1 MRAGGMRGIM
11 LLELLVVLSVFGV
24 VCAAALPA
32 IHTFY
37 ARAAVEYE
45 AMHLI
50 AEIRRVQALS
60 RVTAM
65 ELYMTEGRRSWKRDP
80 RLEIYTD
87 GYALHRPFDGA
98 VRVHEPL
105 PLVRFEQET
114 AHGKRVAFDRNGDI
128 AWEWSR
134 NMKIRVYAVGY
145 EQDALRIVIDR
156 AARIRLHR
164 GALDVDEEE

>member
-1 MRAGGMRGIM
+1 MQGMALLNVLVAVSVLGI
-11 LLELLVVLSVFGV
+11 VF
-24 VCAAALPA
+24 AAALPA
-32 IHTFY
+32 ALSLY
-37 ARAAVEYE
+37 ARVAVEYE
-45 AMHLI
+45 AVRLV
-50 AEIRRVQALS
+50 AEIRRVQAIS

-65 ELYMTEGRRSWKRDP
+65 ELYMLEGRRSWKRDP

-87 GYALHRPFDGA
+87 GYALHRPFDGT

-128 AWEWSR
+128 ARDWSS
-134 NMKIRVYAVGY
+134 NMTIRVYAVGY
-145 EQDALRIVIDR
+145 EQDALRVVIDQ

-164 GALDVDEEE
+164 GASHVDEEE